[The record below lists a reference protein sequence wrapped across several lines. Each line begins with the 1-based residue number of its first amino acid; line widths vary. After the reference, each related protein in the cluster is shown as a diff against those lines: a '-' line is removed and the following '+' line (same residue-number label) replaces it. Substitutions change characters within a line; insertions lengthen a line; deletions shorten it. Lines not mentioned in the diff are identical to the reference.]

1 MRKLK
6 ISTYLL
12 ICILTAFLVWTF
24 QYINELRNQ
33 GLTTEL
39 AYGFFFGGPDHPFN
53 PKDAVPQL
61 DYSKESSWASLPVI
75 ADEAD
80 LIPNGEAGVDQLNSE
95 VDVFFVHPTGFLK
108 GSHWTDPLEKDSA
121 TKENTQWMMANQAS
135 AFNGCCSIYA
145 PHYRQASIHSYF
157 GSDKL
162 REEIHAF
169 VYQDVKKAFE
179 YFIKNYSNG
188 RPFILASHSQGTGHS
203 IRLLAE
209 EIDGTNLYSRMVG
222 AYIIGGEVSKSWIN
236 KMNDISI
243 CDSPAE
249 LGCLVHWDTIN
260 VKYINMNMRRYKNNI
275 CVNPI
280 TWKNEGPLSNI
291 SESKG
296 AVYVSGNFA
305 LDLIGDDNP
314 KGETFG
320 PLEPP
325 IKQYVQAQCKDGILF
340 ASDQTGTRF
349 QGFGGSNGN
358 YHGLDFALF
367 YMDIRENA
375 VLKVKTYLDIN
386 SNQ

>member
-1 MRKLK
+1 MKK
-6 ISTYLL
+6 ISIIL
-12 ICILTAFLVWTF
+12 ICIFLAICAWTL

-61 DYSKESSWASLPVI
+61 DYSEESSWASLPFL

-80 LIPNGEAGVDQLNSE
+80 LIPIGEAGIDQLKSE

-108 GSHWTDPLEKDSA
+108 GSHWTDPLKKESA

-135 AFNGCCSIYA
+135 VFNGCCSIYA

-179 YFIKNYSNG
+179 YFIKNYRNG

-209 EIDGTNLYSRMVG
+209 VIDGTDLYSRMVG

-243 CDSPAE
+243 CDSPTE

-260 VKYINMNMRRYKNNI
+260 VKNINMNMRRYKNNI

-280 TWKNEGPLSNI
+280 TWINEGPLSKV
-291 SESKG
+291 SDSKG

-305 LDLIGDDNP
+305 LDLIGKDDP
-314 KGETFG
+314 KGEIFG
-320 PLEPP
+320 PLEAP

-375 VLKVKTYLDIN
+375 ILKVETYLDIN
-386 SNQ
+386 SN